1 METGRK
7 YTYSQGQSWVERIIG
22 SLIFLMII
30 LLFFYLS
37 FQIYKVLFL
46 LTPLFIIVALAIQP
60 KVVWEYVKNIAAN
73 FKNNFLGGLFHL
85 VVQIIGMP
93 IVSIGLI
100 FKAWVYKKLGT
111 INNQINDEEEFTPY
125 DEVENHKFK
134 LSEKPKKE
142 SASNRYDELFE

>member
-37 FQIYKVLFL
+37 FQIYKILFL

-85 VVQIIGMP
+85 MVQIIGMP

-125 DEVENHKFK
+125 DEVENHKFD

-142 SASNRYDELFE
+142 RASNRYDELFE